1 MRNLKDIDTNGKKVL
16 MRVDFNVPF
25 ADDGSISDDTRIR
38 AVLPSINYL
47 LEQGARLILCSH
59 CGRPRGKRISKYSLS
74 PIAARLA
81 ELLGRP
87 VALAPDCLGAETKEM
102 ARNLKGGEVL
112 LLENLRFHAAEQNNE
127 ADFARELASLA
138 EIYINDAFAV
148 SHRAHASVA
157 GVTDYLKI
165 KAAGFLLEQEMDFF
179 NRAIANPVKPLAVIL
194 GGAKVS
200 SKLGAIRNMLDR
212 VEVMIIGG
220 AMANTFL
227 KSQGFDLGKSL
238 VEDDLLETAR
248 ELIDLARDKGIAF
261 YLPVDCVAA
270 GEFTPQAADK
280 TTTIY
285 NIPKTWMALDIGPA
299 TSLLYQ
305 EALAGVKTI
314 VWNGPVGAF
323 EMEKFSRGS
332 LTMVEAV
339 SASPALSI
347 VGGGDTNALI
357 NQAGAAD
364 KISYMSTG
372 GGAFLMLMEG
382 KELPGV
388 KALE

>member
-1 MRNLKDIDTNGKKVL
+1 MRNLKDINASGKKVL

-25 ADDGSISDDTRIR
+25 TDDGRISDDTRIR

-47 LEQGARLILCSH
+47 IKQGARLILCSH
-59 CGRPRGKRISKYSLS
+59 CGRPKGKRISKYSLA
-74 PIAARLA
+74 PVAARLT
-81 ELLGRP
+81 ELIGRP
-87 VALAPDCLGAETKEM
+87 VALAPDCRGVETREM
-102 ARNLKGGEVL
+102 AQGLKDGDIL
-112 LLENLRFHAAEQNNE
+112 LLENLRFHAAEQANE

-157 GVTDYLKI
+157 GVTDYLKV
-165 KAAGFLLEQEMDFF
+165 KAAGFLLEKEMDFF

-227 KSQGFDLGKSL
+227 KSQGFDVGKSL
-238 VEDDLLETAR
+238 VEDDLLDTAR
-248 ELIDLARDKGIAF
+248 ELIELAKDKGIAF
-261 YLPVDCVAA
+261 YLPVDCVTA
-270 GEFTPQAADK
+270 GEFTAQAAGK

-285 NIPKTWMALDIGPA
+285 NIPQTWMALDIGPA

-314 VWNGPVGAF
+314 VWNGPMGAF
-323 EMEKFSRGS
+323 EIEQFSRGS
-332 LTMVEAV
+332 LAMIEAV
-339 SASPALSI
+339 STSPALSI

-388 KALE
+388 TALE

>member
-25 ADDGSISDDTRIR
+25 TDNGSISDDTRIR

-59 CGRPRGKRISKYSLS
+59 CGRPRGKRINKYSLA

-87 VALAPDCLGAETKEM
+87 VTLAPDCLGAETEEM
-102 ARNLKGGEVL
+102 ARNLKDGEVL

-127 ADFARELASLA
+127 AGFARDLASLA

-148 SHRAHASVA
+148 SHRTHASVA
-157 GVTDYLKI
+157 GVTDYLKV
-165 KAAGFLLEQEMDFF
+165 KAAGFLLEKEMDFF
-179 NRAIANPVKPLAVIL
+179 NRAIADPVKPLAVIL

-200 SKLGAIRNMLDR
+200 SKLGAIRNMLDQ
-212 VEVMIIGG
+212 VDVMIIGG

-227 KSQGFDLGKSL
+227 KSQGFDVGKSL
-238 VEDDLLETAR
+238 VEDDLLDTAG
-248 ELIDLARDKGIAF
+248 ELIDLARDKGVDF
-261 YLPVDCVAA
+261 YLPVDSIAA
-270 GEFTPQAADK
+270 SEFSPRAASK

-285 NIPKTWMALDIGPA
+285 NIPRTWLALDIGPA

-305 EALAGVKTI
+305 EALAGVETI
-314 VWNGPVGAF
+314 VWNGPMGAF
-323 EMEKFSRGS
+323 EMEPFSHGS

-339 SASPALSI
+339 SASPALVV

-372 GGAFLMLMEG
+372 GGAFLMLLEG

-388 KALE
+388 RALE

>member
-1 MRNLKDIDTNGKKVL
+1 

-25 ADDGSISDDTRIR
+25 TDDGRISDDTRIR

-47 LEQGARLILCSH
+47 IKQGARLILCSH
-59 CGRPRGKRISKYSLS
+59 CGRPKGKRISKYSLA
-74 PIAARLA
+74 PVAARLT
-81 ELLGRP
+81 ELIGRP
-87 VALAPDCLGAETKEM
+87 VALAPDCRGVETREM
-102 ARNLKGGEVL
+102 AQGLKDGDIL
-112 LLENLRFHAAEQNNE
+112 LLENLRFHAAEQANE

-157 GVTDYLKI
+157 GVTDYLKV
-165 KAAGFLLEQEMDFF
+165 KAAGFLLEKEMDFF

-227 KSQGFDLGKSL
+227 KSQGFDVGKSL
-238 VEDDLLETAR
+238 VEDDLLDTAR
-248 ELIDLARDKGIAF
+248 ELIELAKDKGIAF
-261 YLPVDCVAA
+261 YLPVDCVTA
-270 GEFTPQAADK
+270 GEFTAQAAGK

-285 NIPKTWMALDIGPA
+285 NIPQTWMALDIGPA

-314 VWNGPVGAF
+314 VWNGPMGAF
-323 EMEKFSRGS
+323 EIEQFSRGS
-332 LTMVEAV
+332 LAMIEAV
-339 SASPALSI
+339 STSPALSI

-388 KALE
+388 TALE

>member
-1 MRNLKDIDTNGKKVL
+1 MRTLKDINTNGKKVL

-47 LEQGARLILCSH
+47 LKQGARLILCSH
-59 CGRPRGKRISKYSLS
+59 CGRPKGKRISKYSLA
-74 PIAARLA
+74 PIAARLT
-81 ELLGRP
+81 ELLGKP
-87 VALAPDCLGAETKEM
+87 IALAPDCLGAETKEM
-102 ARNLKGGEVL
+102 AQNLKDGEVL

-165 KAAGFLLEQEMDFF
+165 KAAGFLLEKEMDFF

-212 VEVMIIGG
+212 VDVMIIGG

-227 KSQGFDLGKSL
+227 KSQGFDVGKSL
-238 VEDDLLETAR
+238 VEDDLLDTAR
-248 ELIDLARDKGIAF
+248 ELIDLARDKDIAF

-270 GEFTPQAADK
+270 GEFSTEAAGK

-285 NIPKTWMALDIGPA
+285 NIPKSWMALDIGPA
-299 TSLLYQ
+299 TSLLFR
-305 EALAGVKTI
+305 EALTGVKTI
-314 VWNGPVGAF
+314 VWNGPMGAF
-323 EMEKFSRGS
+323 EIEQFSRGS

-388 KALE
+388 TALE

>member
-1 MRNLKDIDTNGKKVL
+1 MRNLKDINASGKKVL

-25 ADDGSISDDTRIR
+25 ADDGNISDDTRIR

-47 LEQGARLILCSH
+47 IKQGAKLILCSH
-59 CGRPRGKRISKYSLS
+59 CGRPKGKRISKYSLT
-74 PIAARLA
+74 PVAARLT
-81 ELLGRP
+81 ELLNRP
-87 VALAPDCLGAETKEM
+87 VALAPDCRGAETREM
-102 ARNLKGGEVL
+102 AQNLKDGDIL
-112 LLENLRFHAAEQNNE
+112 LLENLRFHAAEQANE

-157 GVTDYLKI
+157 GVTDYLKV
-165 KAAGFLLEQEMDFF
+165 KAAGFLLEKEMDFF
-179 NRAIANPVKPLAVIL
+179 NRAIANPLKPLAVIL

-212 VEVMIIGG
+212 VEIMIIGG

-227 KSQGFDLGKSL
+227 KSQGFAVGKSL
-238 VEDDLLETAR
+238 VEDDLLDTAR
-248 ELIDLARDKGIAF
+248 ELIELAKDKGIAF

-270 GEFTPQAADK
+270 DEFTAQAAGK
-280 TTTIY
+280 IKTIY
-285 NIPKTWMALDIGPA
+285 NIPRTWMALDIGPA

-314 VWNGPVGAF
+314 VWNGPMGAF
-323 EMEKFSRGS
+323 EIEQFSRGS

-388 KALE
+388 TALE

>member
-47 LEQGARLILCSH
+47 IQQGARLILCSH
-59 CGRPRGKRISKYSLS
+59 CGRPKGKRINKYSLT
-74 PIAARLA
+74 PIATRLT

-87 VALAPDCLGAETKEM
+87 VALAPDCLGQKTKEM
-102 ARNLKGGEVL
+102 ARNLKDGEIL
-112 LLENLRFHAAEQNNE
+112 LLENLRFHAAEQDNE
-127 ADFARELASLA
+127 ANFARELASLA

-157 GVTDYLKI
+157 GVTDYLQV
-165 KAAGFLLEQEMDFF
+165 KAAGFLLEKEMNFF

-212 VEVMIIGG
+212 VDVMIIGG

-227 KSQGFDLGKSL
+227 KSQSFDIGKSL
-238 VEDDLLETAR
+238 VEDDLLDTAK
-248 ELIDLARDKGIAF
+248 ELINLAKDKGIAF
-261 YLPVDCVAA
+261 YLPVDSIAA
-270 GEFTPQAADK
+270 REFTPQAASK

-305 EALAGVKTI
+305 EALAGVETI
-314 VWNGPVGAF
+314 VWNGPMGAF
-323 EMEKFSRGS
+323 EIEQFSHGS

>member
-1 MRNLKDIDTNGKKVL
+1 
-16 MRVDFNVPF
+16 
-25 ADDGSISDDTRIR
+25 
-38 AVLPSINYL
+38 
-47 LEQGARLILCSH
+47 
-59 CGRPRGKRISKYSLS
+59 
-74 PIAARLA
+74 
-81 ELLGRP
+81 
-87 VALAPDCLGAETKEM
+87 
-102 ARNLKGGEVL
+102 
-112 LLENLRFHAAEQNNE
+112 
-127 ADFARELASLA
+127 
-138 EIYINDAFAV
+138 NDVFAV

-157 GVTDYLKI
+157 GVTDYLKV
-165 KAAGFLLEQEMDFF
+165 KAAGFLLEKEMDFF
-179 NRAIANPVKPLAVIL
+179 NRAIANPLKPLAVIL

-212 VEVMIIGG
+212 VEIMIIGG

-227 KSQGFDLGKSL
+227 KSQGFAVGKSL
-238 VEDDLLETAR
+238 VEDDLLDTAR
-248 ELIDLARDKGIAF
+248 ELIELAKDKGIAF

-270 GEFTPQAADK
+270 DEFTAQAAGK
-280 TTTIY
+280 IKTIY
-285 NIPKTWMALDIGPA
+285 NIPRTWMALDIGPA

-314 VWNGPVGAF
+314 VWNGPMGAF
-323 EMEKFSRGS
+323 EIEQFSRGS

-388 KALE
+388 TALE

>member
-1 MRNLKDIDTNGKKVL
+1 MRNLKDINTSGKKVL

-47 LEQGARLILCSH
+47 LKQGARLILCSH
-59 CGRPRGKRISKYSLS
+59 CGRPKGKRISKYSLA
-74 PIAARLA
+74 PIAARLT

-102 ARNLKGGEVL
+102 ARNLKDGEVL

-165 KAAGFLLEQEMDFF
+165 KAAGFLLEKEMDFF

-212 VEVMIIGG
+212 VDVMIIGG

-227 KSQGFDLGKSL
+227 KSQGFDVGKSL
-238 VEDDLLETAR
+238 VEDDLLDTAR

-270 GEFTPQAADK
+270 SEFTAEAAGK

-285 NIPKTWMALDIGPA
+285 NIPKSWMALDIGPA

-305 EALAGVKTI
+305 EALAGVETI
-314 VWNGPVGAF
+314 VWNGPMGAF
-323 EMEKFSRGS
+323 EMEQFSRGS

-339 SASPALSI
+339 STSPALSI

-388 KALE
+388 TALE